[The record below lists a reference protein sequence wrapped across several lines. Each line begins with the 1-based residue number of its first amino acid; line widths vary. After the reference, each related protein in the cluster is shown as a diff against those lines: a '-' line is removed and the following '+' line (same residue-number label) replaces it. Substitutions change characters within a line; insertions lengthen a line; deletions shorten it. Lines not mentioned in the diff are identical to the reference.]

1 MFLRSKKR
9 CKDGKTHRYFSVV
22 ENRRVRSGRVVQRQ
36 VLFLGEINDSQQA
49 AWRQTLEVFDEAE
62 QRAAT
67 LSLFPED
74 RAIPADALDGV
85 QVKLAE
91 MELRRPR
98 AFGNYWLGCELWR
111 QLGLGAFWEAR
122 LGEGREEVPWA
133 KVLELL
139 VVSRLVSPGSEFRLH
154 RQGFDQS
161 ALGDLLGTGFA
172 VAEKDR
178 LYRCLDRILKHKAA
192 LFEHLRQR
200 WQELF
205 QARFDVL
212 LYDLTST
219 YIEGEGEAIP
229 KAQHG
234 YSRDHRFDCR
244 QVVIALVVT
253 PEGFPLAYEVME
265 GNTSDR
271 TTLRG
276 FLAKI
281 EAQYGRARR
290 VWLMDRGIPTEEVL
304 QEMRAPE
311 REVFYLVGTPRG
323 KIQQYEKKWL
333 ELPWQ
338 KVRASVEVKL
348 FAEEGELYVLAKSAG
363 RRAKEHAIRRRKLVR
378 LLWKLRDLR
387 RKSPARDQLLLRI
400 GAAKKDAGRAFGFVH
415 IHLPQE
421 GDSRHPPDLHVPT
434 RQRQVAEGRTPR
446 RALSAALEP
455 GGREC
460 RRAVGTL
467 PPTHPDRSRVQDP
480 QKRVGPAPDLSPARK
495 PRGGPHPGGLP
506 RLRPLRHPETKV
518 ASPGPRPH
526 PAGGAGKAGDDS
538 DAGCLPAYHRRPLAD
553 HATLHPAGTR
563 SSPDAPPAQS
573 VLAFTTAPS
582 PQGPGGA
589 GKDRAADTENVV
601 PTFENPSLKTNHLP
615 LSYPLNCESSVN
627 LWKSFFRV
635 RRRSP
640 RSSD

>member
-1 MFLRSKKR
+1 MFLRSKR
-9 CKDGKTHRYFSVV
+9 RGKDGKAHRYFSVV

-74 RAIPADALDGV
+74 REIPADALDGV
-85 QVKLAE
+85 QVKLRE

-111 QLGLGAFWEAR
+111 QLGLESFWEAR
-122 LGEGREEVPWA
+122 WGPGREEVPWA

-161 ALGDLLGTGFA
+161 ALGDLLGSGFA

-178 LYRCLDRILKHKAA
+178 LYRCLDRILPHKAA
-192 LFEHLRQR
+192 LFAHLRQR

-205 QARFDVL
+205 PARFDVL

-219 YIEGEGEAIP
+219 YLEGEGEAIP

-253 PEGFPLAYEVME
+253 PGGFPLAYEVMA

-276 FLAKI
+276 FLAQI
-281 EAQYGRARR
+281 EARYGRARR

-304 QEMRAPE
+304 TEMRAPE

-333 ELPWQ
+333 ALPWQ
-338 KVRASVEVKL
+338 KVRESVEVKL

-363 RRAKEHAIRRRKLVR
+363 RRAKEQAIRRRKLVR

-387 RKSPARDQLLLRI
+387 RKSPARDQLLLRL
-400 GAAKKDAGRAFGFVH
+400 GAAKKEAGRAFGFVR
-415 IHLPQE
+415 ILLPKE
-421 GDSRHPPDLHVPT
+421 GEAVT
-434 RQRQVAEGRTPR
+434 RQTFTFQLDQDKLQKAELRDGHYLLRSNLAGEDPAVLWELYLQLTQIEAAFKTLKSELGLRPIYHQLENRVEAHILVAFLAYALSVTLKQRLQALAPGLTPR
-446 RALSAALEP
+446 AVLEKL
-455 GGREC
+455 
-460 RRAVGTL
+460 ATIQMLDV
-467 PPTHPDRSRVQDP
+467 
-480 QKRVGPAPDLSPARK
+480 
-495 PRGGPHPGGLP
+495 
-506 RLRPLRHPETKV
+506 
-518 ASPGPRPH
+518 
-526 PAGGAGKAGDDS
+526 
-538 DAGCLPAYHRRPLAD
+538 CLPTTDGRWLIMPRYTQPEPDQALM
-553 HATLHPAGTR
+553 LHQLNLSLPSQPPPRIKAQE
-563 SSPDAPPAQS
+563 DPAQ
-573 VLAFTTAPS
+573 TK
-582 PQGPGGA
+582 Q
-589 GKDRAADTENVV
+589 
-601 PTFENPSLKTNHLP
+601 PTLKM
-615 LSYPLNCESSVN
+615 
-627 LWKSFFRV
+627 
-635 RRRSP
+635 
-640 RSSD
+640 